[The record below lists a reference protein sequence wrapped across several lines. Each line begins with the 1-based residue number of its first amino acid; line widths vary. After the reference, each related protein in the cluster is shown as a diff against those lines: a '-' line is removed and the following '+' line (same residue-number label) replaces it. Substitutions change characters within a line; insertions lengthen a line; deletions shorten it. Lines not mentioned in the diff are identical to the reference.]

1 MLDYIRKAL
10 GRFARRIRRGGPP
23 GPGRVNAYV
32 SRAAYFN
39 VLALLGA
46 FAAGFAAEAGAAPG
60 KSPARVLALG
70 DSITAGY
77 GLAAAESLPSRLE
90 AALRGS
96 GFAVEVINGG
106 VSGDTTAGGL
116 ARLDWMLAD
125 RPDLVIVELGAND
138 GLRGLDPKESFANLD
153 KILTRLDE
161 AKIKVLL
168 TGMLAPPNLGAE
180 YGREFDAIYP
190 ELAKRHGCLLYP
202 FILDGVAAVPE
213 LNQPD
218 GIHPNAKGV
227 DVIVGRLAPYV
238 TRALGA

>member
-1 MLDYIRKAL
+1 
-10 GRFARRIRRGGPP
+10 
-23 GPGRVNAYV
+23 V

-39 VLALLGA
+39 VLTLLST
-46 FAAGFAAEAGAAPG
+46 FAVGLAVDAEGVLG
-60 KSPARVLALG
+60 KPTARVLALG
-70 DSITAGY
+70 DSIMAGY
-77 GLAAAESLPSRLE
+77 GLPAADSLPSRLE
-90 AALRGS
+90 AALREG

-125 RPDLVIVELGAND
+125 RPDLVIVELGGND
-138 GLRGLDPKESFANLD
+138 GLRGLDPKESYANLD
-153 KILTRLDE
+153 KILTKLDE

-180 YGREFDAIYP
+180 YDREFDAIFP

-202 FILDGVAAVPE
+202 FILDGVAAMPE

-218 GIHPNAKGV
+218 GIHPNARGV
-227 DVIVGRLAPYV
+227 EVIVGRLAPYV
-238 TRALGA
+238 ERALGS

>member
-1 MLDYIRKAL
+1 MT
-10 GRFARRIRRGGPP
+10 
-23 GPGRVNAYV
+23 
-32 SRAAYFN
+32 
-39 VLALLGA
+39 LLSA
-46 FAAGFAAEAGAAPG
+46 FAAGLAVDAQGVLG
-60 KSPARVLALG
+60 KPTARVLALG

-77 GLAAAESLPSRLE
+77 GLPAADSLPSRLE
-90 AALRGS
+90 AALREG

-125 RPDLVIVELGAND
+125 RPDLVIVELGGND
-138 GLRGLDPKESFANLD
+138 GLRGLDPKESYANLD
-153 KILTRLDE
+153 KILTKLDE

-180 YGREFDAIYP
+180 YDREFDAIFP

-202 FILDGVAAVPE
+202 FILDGVAALPE

-218 GIHPNAKGV
+218 GIHPNARGV
-227 DVIVGRLAPYV
+227 EVIVGRLAPYV
-238 TRALGA
+238 ERALGS

>member
-1 MLDYIRKAL
+1 MSDYIRKAIERL
-10 GRFARRIRRGGPP
+10 GHRMRGGGRP
-23 GPGRVNAYV
+23 GGDRVNAYV

-39 VLALLGA
+39 VLTLLSTLAVGLA
-46 FAAGFAAEAGAAPG
+46 VDAEGVLGTPT
-60 KSPARVLALG
+60 ARVLALG

-77 GLAAAESLPSRLE
+77 GLPAADSLPSRLE
-90 AALRGS
+90 AALREG

-116 ARLDWMLAD
+116 ARLVWMLAD
-125 RPDLVIVELGAND
+125 RPDLVIVELGGND
-138 GLRGLDPKESFANLD
+138 GLRGLDPKESYANLD
-153 KILTRLDE
+153 KILTKLDE

-180 YGREFDAIYP
+180 YDREFDAIFP

-202 FILDGVAAVPE
+202 FILDGVAAMPE

-218 GIHPNAKGV
+218 GIHPNARGV
-227 DVIVGRLAPYV
+227 EVIVGRLAPYV
-238 TRALGA
+238 ERALGS

>member
-1 MLDYIRKAL
+1 M
-10 GRFARRIRRGGPP
+10 RGGGRP
-23 GPGRVNAYV
+23 GGGRVNAYV

-39 VLALLGA
+39 VLTLLST
-46 FAAGFAAEAGAAPG
+46 FAVGLAVDAEGVLG
-60 KSPARVLALG
+60 KPTARVLALG
-70 DSITAGY
+70 DSIMAGY
-77 GLAAAESLPSRLE
+77 GLPAADSLPSRLE
-90 AALRGS
+90 AALREG

-125 RPDLVIVELGAND
+125 RPDLVIVELGGND
-138 GLRGLDPKESFANLD
+138 GLRGLDPKESYANLD
-153 KILTRLDE
+153 KILTKLDE

-180 YGREFDAIYP
+180 YDREFDAIFP

-202 FILDGVAAVPE
+202 FILDGVAAMPE

-218 GIHPNAKGV
+218 GIHPNARGV
-227 DVIVGRLAPYV
+227 EVIVGRLAPYV
-238 TRALGA
+238 ERALGS